1 MKKYLIISLF
11 MSCLMAHSQNLFTLE
26 KTLEGQ
32 FNLQS
37 TQYDENDVYV
47 DQIPYVNLTAAPC
60 DMGYLYNST
69 CSGNTLTYT
78 LVSPEYEVSTK
89 KYTFDLPSGNELSIS
104 YPTNKLTPDKSLLF
118 FNECRNS
125 SGLQS
130 CGIYDSKGKLVQSFA
145 KNVYVAYMNAFLYR
159 INGAYKLLV
168 YKADLVGSD
177 LKYTTDVY
185 TFQTQTDLIQNVK
198 EEKTPLRIKIRD
210 HAISIPYSNNI
221 HKAPLLIMDSNGA
234 VIDSKQLHEVDGTA
248 VVNISTYRP
257 GIYLYKIGEQTDK
270 FVVK

>member
-1 MKKYLIISLF
+1 MKKHLIISLF
-11 MSCLMAHSQNLFTLE
+11 MNCLMAHSQELFKLE
-26 KTLEGQ
+26 KTLDGQ
-32 FNLQS
+32 LNLQS
-37 TQYDENDVYV
+37 TQYDENDVFV
-47 DQIPYVNLTAAPC
+47 DQIPFLNINAAPC
-60 DMGYLYNST
+60 DMGYLYCTT

-89 KYTFDLPSGNELSIS
+89 EYSFELPSGYVLQSS
-104 YPTNKLTPDKSLLF
+104 YPTNKLTNDKSLLF
-118 FNECRNS
+118 FNTYRNS
-125 SGLQS
+125 SNLQS

-145 KNVYVAYMNAFLYR
+145 KDVYVAYINAFLYR

-168 YKADLVGSD
+168 YKADLVGSA

-185 TFQTQTDLIQNVK
+185 TFQTQTNLIQNVK
-198 EEKTPLRIKIRD
+198 EEKTPLRLKLRD

-234 VIDSKQLHEVDGTA
+234 VIDSQQLHEVDGTA

-257 GIYLYKIGEQTDK
+257 GIYLYKIGEQTNK
-270 FVVK
+270 FVVN

>member
-1 MKKYLIISLF
+1 MKNLLIISLF
-11 MSCLMAHSQNLFTLE
+11 MSCLMAHSQELFTLE
-26 KTLEGQ
+26 KTLDGQ

-60 DMGYLYNST
+60 DMGYLYCTT
-69 CSGNTLTYT
+69 CSGKTLTYT
-78 LVSPEYEVSTK
+78 LISPEYEVSTK
-89 KYTFDLPSGNELSIS
+89 EYSFELPSGYELSTS

-118 FNECRNS
+118 FNTCRNS
-125 SGLQS
+125 SGNQS

-145 KNVYVAYMNAFLYR
+145 NGVNLAYMSSLLYR

-168 YKADLVGSD
+168 YKAKLVGST

-185 TFQTQTDLIQNVK
+185 TLQAQADLIQNVK
-198 EEKTPLRIKIRD
+198 EEKTPLRIKMRD

-234 VIDSKQLHEVDGTA
+234 VIDSQQLHEVDGTA

-257 GIYLYKIGEQTDK
+257 GIYLYKIGEQTNK
-270 FVVK
+270 FVVN